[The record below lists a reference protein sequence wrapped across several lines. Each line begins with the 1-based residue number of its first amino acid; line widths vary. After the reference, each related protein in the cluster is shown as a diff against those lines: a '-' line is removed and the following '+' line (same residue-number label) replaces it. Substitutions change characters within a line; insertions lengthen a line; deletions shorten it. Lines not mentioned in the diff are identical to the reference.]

1 MRAARD
7 RLLVCALL
15 LIVAGC
21 SKAPPL
27 KHTEYHLQTTCSGG
41 GGLHTCV
48 ARNEGDDRLEPFNL
62 EVEFLDDRGFSI
74 GRSLAQND
82 QGLDPKGEWR
92 FNLTG
97 PARTR
102 SIRFGRVT
110 PRGAQ

>member
-1 MRAARD
+1 MRSARN
-7 RLLVCALL
+7 RLLICALL
-15 LIVAGC
+15 IAAGC
-21 SKAPPL
+21 SKTPTL
-27 KHTEYHLQTTCSGG
+27 KRTEYHLQTSCSGG
-41 GGLHTCV
+41 GGLETCV

-62 EVEFLDDRGFSI
+62 EVEFWDDRGSSI
-74 GRSLAQND
+74 GRSLVQND

-97 PARTR
+97 PPRTR